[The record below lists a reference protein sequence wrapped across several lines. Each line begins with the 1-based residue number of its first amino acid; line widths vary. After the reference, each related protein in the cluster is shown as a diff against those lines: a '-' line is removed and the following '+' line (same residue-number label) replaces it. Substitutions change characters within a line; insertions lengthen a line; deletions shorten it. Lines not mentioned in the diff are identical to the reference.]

1 METYGNISL
10 MSEGQKGKLNL
21 LEREQNT
28 KENFLILWI
37 FIHLWTQSLKVTKF
51 WFTHFKNHKSMGRG
65 IEKGKNDNQS
75 MELFYIKKD

>member
-28 KENFLILWI
+28 KENFLIL
-37 FIHLWTQSLKVTKF
+37 
-51 WFTHFKNHKSMGRG
+51 
-65 IEKGKNDNQS
+65 
-75 MELFYIKKD
+75 